1 VILVTPLVCFTTRY
15 AHDRADSFTVAKLFI
30 VEFRPVFWGNSQ
42 RIFRMFAVGENMD
55 LRVLLTTF
63 GIIFLAEMGDKT
75 QLAAMTMSA
84 QTKNPW
90 AVFIGASIA
99 LVAVSAIGVLVG
111 SVIGQYVPL
120 EWVKR
125 IAAAL
130 FIVIG
135 VLMLM
140 GKF

>member
-1 VILVTPLVCFTTRY
+1 
-15 AHDRADSFTVAKLFI
+15 
-30 VEFRPVFWGNSQ
+30 
-42 RIFRMFAVGENMD
+42 MD

-84 QTKNPW
+84 QTKKPW
-90 AVFIGASIA
+90 AVFLGASLA
-99 LVAVSAIGVLVG
+99 LAAVSALGVIVG
-111 SVIGQYVPL
+111 ATLGNYVPL

-125 IAAAL
+125 IAAVA
-130 FIVIG
+130 FIIIG
-135 VLMLM
+135 VLMLL

>member
-1 VILVTPLVCFTTRY
+1 
-15 AHDRADSFTVAKLFI
+15 
-30 VEFRPVFWGNSQ
+30 
-42 RIFRMFAVGENMD
+42 MD

-84 QTKNPW
+84 QTKKPW
-90 AVFIGASIA
+90 AVFLGASLA
-99 LVAVSAIGVLVG
+99 LAAVSALGVIVG
-111 SVIGQYVPL
+111 ATLGNYVPL

-125 IAAAL
+125 IAAIA

-135 VLMLM
+135 VLMLLN
-140 GKF
+140 KF

>member
-1 VILVTPLVCFTTRY
+1 
-15 AHDRADSFTVAKLFI
+15 
-30 VEFRPVFWGNSQ
+30 
-42 RIFRMFAVGENMD
+42 MD

-84 QTKNPW
+84 QTKKPW
-90 AVFIGASIA
+90 AVFIGASLA
-99 LVAVSAIGVLVG
+99 LAAVSALGIVVG
-111 SVIGQYVPL
+111 ALLGDYLPL
-120 EWVKR
+120 IWVKR
-125 IAAAL
+125 VSAIA

-135 VLMLM
+135 GLMLA